1 MSVSRHPVALRLEQQ
16 VGSATRLLATVMAL
30 PLVDGIFPALIIA
43 GALDSPLGIIE
54 TGLLIF
60 GGSATVAVILAE
72 MDGSRREQVR
82 SVLILGAILLPV
94 AGIEA
99 LFAETLKSVLDFA
112 VFHRFA
118 GLVILAVAAK
128 TASAKIGEYLP
139 SSGVIIGLGL
149 VASVNLTNA
158 SLIIDPNVGT
168 IAQAVAAAGVGV
180 GFALVVALFA
190 PRLRGVVELDRFRFG
205 SSVALGM
212 LALDILGLL
221 PTEAPVALGV
231 LCVTAV
237 FAYDPDSPTVGNSVA
252 AAGHA
257 VGSNH
262 PESTISEPVPSPS
275 SESAS
280 ASASPSSVGAKSNV
294 TASIESAEGES
305 HAIDAESGSSSGSD
319 SDSDSDSDLDPGE
332 AGYGFPDE
340 NDSHAPWL

>member
-43 GALDSPLGIIE
+43 GALDSPLGILE

-94 AGIEA
+94 AGVEA

-128 TASAKIGEYLP
+128 TASAKVGEYLP
-139 SSGVIIGLGL
+139 SSSIIIGLGL
-149 VASVNLTNA
+149 VASVDLNNA
-158 SLIIDPNVGT
+158 SLIIDPNIKT

-180 GFALVVALFA
+180 GFALIVALFA

-257 VGSNH
+257 VGSDR
-262 PESTISEPVPSPS
+262 PETTASETVPSSSSPSESTPG
-275 SESAS
+275 SA
-280 ASASPSSVGAKSNV
+280 SSVGTKSNIA
-294 TASIESAEGES
+294 ASVDNVERES
-305 HAIDAESGSSSGSD
+305 HTADAD
-319 SDSDSDSDLDPGE
+319 SDSDSGE
-332 AGYGFPDE
+332 TGYGFPDDS
-340 NDSHAPWL
+340 DSHAPWL